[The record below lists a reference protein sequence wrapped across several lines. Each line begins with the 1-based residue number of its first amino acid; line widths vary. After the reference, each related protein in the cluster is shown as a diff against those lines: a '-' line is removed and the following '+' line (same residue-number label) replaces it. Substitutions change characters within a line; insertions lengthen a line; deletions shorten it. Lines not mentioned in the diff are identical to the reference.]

1 MLNQTTLGLF
11 KIIALAFDLINRLAP
26 LIISLTVLIFIWGV
40 FKYVTAAGDSD
51 ARQEARGYMMWGI
64 VSLFVMVS
72 VWGLVNLLVAT
83 FRLDNTMPPLPAI
96 PEIKS
101 VSVPSTDI
109 IA

>member
-11 KIIALAFDLINRLAP
+11 KIIALAFDLINRIAP
-26 LIISLTVLIFIWGV
+26 LIVSLTVVVFIWGV

-51 ARQEARGYMMWGI
+51 ARQEARGYMTWGI

-96 PEIKS
+96 PTIS
-101 VSVPSTDI
+101 AVSSTDT
-109 IA
+109 AA